1 MPLYFVDFN
10 DGRTE
15 ARDEVGSEAPSPEA
29 ARDDVMRM
37 LAETAKFAVAYG
49 DEQLLV
55 ATIRDGAGQE
65 LYRVTLAVTCS
76 QLCQATSDTSPS
88 AFSVQAAGLRAP

>member
-15 ARDEVGSEAPSPEA
+15 THDGVGSDAPSPEA

-37 LAETAKFAVAYG
+37 LAETAKFAVACG
-49 DEQLLV
+49 GGQLLV
-55 ATIRDGAGQE
+55 ATVRDGAGQE
-65 LYRVTLAVTCS
+65 LYRVTLALTCS
-76 QLCQATSDTSPS
+76 QPGQNVHCNS
-88 AFSVQAAGLRAP
+88 AG